1 MFSLFE
7 VEFTKRKET
16 HTIDFLYRC
25 FEQVTRTGAEGIE
38 LHLVMTFGEAVV
50 IVLSFLRI
58 CSFLFP
64 VFLEGLCFWPD
75 VRHEKK
81 AVSVFLLD
89 LNRKTKTH
97 FIIPKDR
104 VANWV
109 I

>member
-7 VEFTKRKET
+7 VEFTKREET

-58 CSFLFP
+58 CSFLF
-64 VFLEGLCFWPD
+64 
-75 VRHEKK
+75 
-81 AVSVFLLD
+81 SVFW
-89 LNRKTKTH
+89 
-97 FIIPKDR
+97 R
-104 VANWV
+104 VYAFGLMYDMKKKSSV
-109 I
+109 GVFTRP